1 VSGTST
7 SMTPET
13 SERSAGRSR
22 LMADGALALMTALWG
37 VTFVVVKEALSHGDP
52 FSFLTLRFATGAVVL
67 TALAWRGML
76 VPQTLRRGLVLG
88 VFLFLGFAL
97 QTVGLVSTTP
107 SRSAFITGLY
117 VVLVPVLGL
126 VLFRRV
132 PRVPSVVGVTLAAVG
147 MRYLTGVEVGADEGL
162 STGDWLTLGCAVA
175 YAFHILLTERYAPKS
190 GATALVAVQLWVVAL
205 LSALCLPFTEVHV
218 AWTSS
223 FLGAVA
229 ICGLLA
235 SALAITVQ
243 TWAQARTT
251 AVRAAL
257 IYATEPVFAA
267 VYSVALGYEALGTR
281 EWVGGGF
288 IVAGVLVAE
297 LGGHLWGRL
306 RSQALVSPPA

>member
-1 VSGTST
+1 
-7 SMTPET
+7 
-13 SERSAGRSR
+13 
-22 LMADGALALMTALWG
+22 
-37 VTFVVVKEALSHGDP
+37 
-52 FSFLTLRFATGAVVL
+52 
-67 TALAWRGML
+67 ML

-88 VFLFLGFAL
+88 LFLFLGFAL

-147 MRYLTGVEVGADEGL
+147 MHYLTGVEVGTDEGL

-218 AWTSS
+218 EWTSS
-223 FLGAVA
+223 LLGAVA
-229 ICGLLA
+229 VCGLLA

-267 VYSVALGYEALGTR
+267 VYSVALGYETLGTR
-281 EWVGGGF
+281 EWVGGSF

-306 RSQALVSPPA
+306 RSQALASPSA

>member
-1 VSGTST
+1 MSATSP
-7 SMTPET
+7 SMTTET
-13 SERSAGRSR
+13 TERPAGQSR
-22 LMADGALALMTALWG
+22 LMADGALALITALWG
-37 VTFVVVKEALSHGDP
+37 VTFVVVKEALGHGDP
-52 FSFLTLRFATGAVVL
+52 FSFLTLRFATGAVAL

-117 VVLVPVLGL
+117 VVFVPVLGL

-132 PRVPSVVGVTLAAVG
+132 PRLASVVGVTLAAVG
-147 MRYLTGVEVGADEGL
+147 MHYLTGVEMGAGEGL
-162 STGDWLTLGCAVA
+162 SPGDWLTLGCAVA
-175 YAFHILLTERYAPKS
+175 YAFHILLTERYAPQS

-218 AWTSS
+218 EWTSS

-251 AVRAAL
+251 AVRTAL

-267 VYSVALGYEALGTR
+267 VYSVSLGYEVLGTR

-306 RSQALVSPPA
+306 RSQALASPSA